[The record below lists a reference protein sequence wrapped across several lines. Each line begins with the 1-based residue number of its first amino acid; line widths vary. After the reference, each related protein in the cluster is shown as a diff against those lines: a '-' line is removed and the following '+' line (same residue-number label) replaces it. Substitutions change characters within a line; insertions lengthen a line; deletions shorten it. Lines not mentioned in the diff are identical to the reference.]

1 MLTLNPLCREG
12 IDYVEEQLLLRGF
25 DKRGKLFVR
34 RSGPIVATV
43 YPRWEHGNV
52 ENYVIG
58 SEPIWFCPDTIVRL
72 RDNVSCTT
80 FLTIIGR
87 MAAGT
92 VPVPT
97 PEHPFRKVTKISNSS
112 LEWYLRHGTP
122 ELLQRYFGMPL
133 EPLRWDI
140 VQEVLDCTFFAPLDF
155 LATYEGNRSRA
166 EFMTQRYHNLGHIM
180 DIRYHYLYE
189 KKLLEFKN
197 NLLEEE
203 QLLKEA
209 VLQKR
214 NNPKDCDS
222 IYWRDLKVLQAAEN
236 GDWGPAEQLLAKMSA
251 GGLAL
256 LKRYH
261 IQDKG
266 PYPKEFARLCYDD

>member
-112 LEWYLRHGTP
+112 LEWHLRHGTP
-122 ELLQRYFGMPL
+122 ELLQRYFGIPL

-189 KKLLEFKN
+189 KNLLEFKN

-203 QLLKEA
+203 QS
-209 VLQKR
+209 Q
-214 NNPKDCDS
+214 
-222 IYWRDLKVLQAAEN
+222 
-236 GDWGPAEQLLAKMSA
+236 
-251 GGLAL
+251 
-256 LKRYH
+256 
-261 IQDKG
+261 
-266 PYPKEFARLCYDD
+266 RL